1 MLFLIDI
8 DKTEHERQV
17 LTMFELRTSDRYY
30 TQEPALTVYSRVC
43 KSMYGGG
50 GGGRYNHAA
59 ILRPCFAYTGNVF
72 IQIYVSYI
80 HQSRKKH
87 IACQQAVPR
96 IGPNNYV

>member
-1 MLFLIDI
+1 M
-8 DKTEHERQV
+8 
-17 LTMFELRTSDRYY
+17 
-30 TQEPALTVYSRVC
+30 
-43 KSMYGGG
+43 GGG
-50 GGGRYNHAA
+50 ERYNHAA